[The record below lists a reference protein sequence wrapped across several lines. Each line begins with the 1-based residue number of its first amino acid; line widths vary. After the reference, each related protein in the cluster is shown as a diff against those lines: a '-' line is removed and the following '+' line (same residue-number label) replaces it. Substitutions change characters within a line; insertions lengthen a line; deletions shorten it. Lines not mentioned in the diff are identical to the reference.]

1 MGIDR
6 KEKCNIYMENF
17 FFYQLQ
23 QCFSGLSLVLKKR
36 RLWLAYHQIL
46 PLVEVNQAIDAWS
59 FRQGCNLPISHHS
72 PKYKTET
79 LIFNGDRKELFST
92 KKTVT
97 YTRNFFLPKKCN
109 IYKELFS
116 TKKMFQWT
124 FISPEEKEIVA
135 GLSPDI
141 TSCRSE
147 SSY

>member
-1 MGIDR
+1 MAHTSSRPEGTT
-6 KEKCNIYMENF
+6 ETVQTPSEN
-17 FFYQLQ
+17 LE
-23 QCFSGLSLVLKKR
+23 S
-36 RLWLAYHQIL
+36 
-46 PLVEVNQAIDAWS
+46 LVEVNQAIDAWS

-116 TKKMFQWT
+116 TKKMF
-124 FISPEEKEIVA
+124 
-135 GLSPDI
+135 
-141 TSCRSE
+141 
-147 SSY
+147 